1 LPKKILSKLKMRAT
15 SRIAAASVAATAWI
29 GLAVQCFVLFSQNSS
44 LLLTL
49 WVVLGFF
56 TITTNL
62 LVAVVFSGIALDRSR
77 LRSGW
82 VVAGTMLSILLVG
95 IVYALLLHGLNELTG
110 GSAAANVLLHMVT
123 PVMVPLYWLLF
134 RQKGN
139 LEWKHPLLW
148 ALYPLAYL
156 VYALVRGA
164 ATGKYPYP
172 FLNVAALGW
181 QRTALNAACI
191 AAGFLLA
198 GFAIVWL
205 DVWLDRRAAKPAN

>member
-1 LPKKILSKLKMRAT
+1 MKTETT
-15 SRIAAASVAATAWI
+15 SRIAAASVAAIAWI
-29 GLAVQCFVLFSQNSS
+29 GLVVQCFVLFRQNSS

-49 WVVLGFF
+49 WIVFGFF

-62 LVAVVFSGIALDRSR
+62 LVAVVFSGIALDQSR

-95 IVYALLLHGLNELTG
+95 IVYGLLLHGLNELSG
-110 GSAAANVLLHMVT
+110 GSAVANVLLHMVT
-123 PVMVPLYWLLF
+123 PVVVPLYWLLF
-134 RQKGN
+134 TQKGG

-148 ALYPLAYL
+148 AIYPLAYL
-156 VYALVRGA
+156 AYALVRGA

-181 QRTALNAACI
+181 QKVALNALCI

-205 DVWLDRRAAKPAN
+205 DRRAAKPAN

>member
-1 LPKKILSKLKMRAT
+1 MGAT
-15 SRIAAASVAATAWI
+15 SRIAAASVAAIAWT
-29 GLAVQCFVLFSQNSS
+29 GLAVQCSVLFRQNSS

-49 WVVLGFF
+49 WIVLGFF
-56 TITTNL
+56 TITSNL
-62 LVAVVFSGIALDRSR
+62 LVAIVFSCIAADRTG

-82 VVAGTMLSILLVG
+82 IVAGTMLSILLVG
-95 IVYALLLHGLNELTG
+95 IIYALLLHGSNELTG
-110 GSAAANVLLHMVT
+110 GSAVANVLLHMVT
-123 PVMVPLYWLLF
+123 PVALPFYWLLF
-134 RQKGN
+134 TRKGS
-139 LEWKHPLLW
+139 LAWRHPLLW

-156 VYALVRGA
+156 AYALARGA

-181 QRTALNAACI
+181 QRTALNATCI